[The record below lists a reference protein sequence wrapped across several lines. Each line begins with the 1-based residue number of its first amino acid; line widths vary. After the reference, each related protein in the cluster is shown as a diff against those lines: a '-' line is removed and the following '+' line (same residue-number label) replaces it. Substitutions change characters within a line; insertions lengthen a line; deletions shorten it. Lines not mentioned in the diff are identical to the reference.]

1 MNKCTDSDIQELL
14 PDLLHGA
21 LAEAEKVR
29 VEAHVA
35 TCESC
40 QEDLDVLRTVK
51 SAAVFAPSID
61 VDGVVRQI
69 APYRAIVP
77 AVEAPARTRVASWL
91 VAATL
96 ALFMVGGGSVLITRQ
111 NSSGT
116 SVKAPPVDSG
126 ALVATTQRSAP
137 SRVPVATPTKIGE
150 PVTPAHP
157 HPHALALAAEADGL
171 SDGGLVQLMNDMD
184 TFDALP
190 GSEPDPV
197 ISVDSGDS
205 L

>member
-1 MNKCTDSDIQELL
+1 MNKCTDSDIQEML

-21 LAEAEKVR
+21 LDEAEKVR
-29 VEAHVA
+29 VDAHIA

-77 AVEAPARTRVASWL
+77 AVGAPARTRVASWL

-96 ALFMVGGGSVLITRQ
+96 ALFVVGGGSVLMTRQ

-116 SVKAPPVDSG
+116 SVADGGTRVPKQI
-126 ALVATTQRSAP
+126 ATTETSAQSTVP
-137 SRVPVATPTKIGE
+137 AATPTPKITVPVAS
-150 PVTPAHP
+150 P

>member
-1 MNKCTDSDIQELL
+1 MNKCISSDIQELL

-21 LAEAEKVR
+21 LAEAEQAR
-29 VEAHVA
+29 VNAHVA

-51 SAAVFAPSID
+51 SAAVFAPSIN
-61 VDGVVRQI
+61 VDRVVRQI
-69 APYRAIVP
+69 PPYRAIVP

-96 ALFMVGGGSVLITRQ
+96 ALFVVGGGSVLMTRQ
-111 NSSGT
+111 NSSGS
-116 SVKAPPVDSG
+116 SVVDGGAKAAQKIATTLPSAASKAP
-126 ALVATTQRSAP
+126 AATLNPKITE
-137 SRVPVATPTKIGE
+137 PVA
-150 PVTPAHP
+150 AP

>member
-21 LAEAEKVR
+21 LAGAEKAR

-61 VDGVVRQI
+61 VDRVVRQI

-96 ALFMVGGGSVLITRQ
+96 ALFVVGGGSVLVTRQ

-116 SVKAPPVDSG
+116 SVKPAPADAG
-126 ALVATTQRSAP
+126 ALVASARRSSP
-137 SRVPVATPTKIGE
+137 SMVPVATPNPKIAE
-150 PVTPAHP
+150 PVAQA

-171 SDGGLVQLMNDMD
+171 SDRGLVQLMNDMD

-190 GSEPDPV
+190 GSEPEPV

>member
-21 LAEAEKVR
+21 LAEAEKAR

-61 VDGVVRQI
+61 VDRVVRQI
-69 APYRAIVP
+69 PPYRAIVP

-96 ALFMVGGGSVLITRQ
+96 ALFVVGGGSVLVTRQ

-116 SVKAPPVDSG
+116 SVQAPAVDSG
-126 ALVATTQRSAP
+126 APVASAQSSAP
-137 SRVPVATPTKIGE
+137 ARVAVATPNPRITE
-150 PVTPAHP
+150 PASS

-171 SDGGLVQLMNDMD
+171 SDRGLVQLMNDMD

>member
-1 MNKCTDSDIQELL
+1 MNKCTVSDIQELL

-21 LAEAEKVR
+21 LAGAERVR

-61 VDGVVRQI
+61 VDRVVRQI

-91 VAATL
+91 VAATV
-96 ALFMVGGGSVLITRQ
+96 ALFVVGGGSVLMTRQ
-111 NSSGT
+111 NSPGT
-116 SVKAPPVDSG
+116 QVVDGGVKAPQQTASTPP
-126 ALVATTQRSAP
+126 LVP
-137 SRVPVATPTKIGE
+137 SKLPAATPDSKITE
-150 PVTPAHP
+150 TITSP

-171 SDGGLVQLMNDMD
+171 SDRGLVQLMNDMD

>member
-1 MNKCTDSDIQELL
+1 MNKCTVSDIQESL

-21 LAEAEKVR
+21 LAEAEKAR
-29 VEAHVA
+29 VDAHVA

-61 VDGVVRQI
+61 VDRVVRQI
-69 APYRAIVP
+69 PPYRAIVP

-96 ALFMVGGGSVLITRQ
+96 ALFVVGGGSVLMTRQ

-116 SVKAPPVDSG
+116 SVKAPSIDS
-126 ALVATTQRSAP
+126 AAQVAITQPSAP
-137 SRVPVATPTKIGE
+137 SRVAVATPN
-150 PVTPAHP
+150 P
-157 HPHALALAAEADGL
+157 
-171 SDGGLVQLMNDMD
+171 
-184 TFDALP
+184 
-190 GSEPDPV
+190 
-197 ISVDSGDS
+197 
-205 L
+205 

>member
-1 MNKCTDSDIQELL
+1 MNKCTVSDIQELL

-61 VDGVVRQI
+61 VDRVVRQI
-69 APYRAIVP
+69 PPYRAIVP
-77 AVEAPARTRVASWL
+77 VEAPARTRVASWL

-96 ALFMVGGGSVLITRQ
+96 ALFVVGGGSVLMTRQ

-116 SVKAPPVDSG
+116 SVKAPAVDSG
-126 ALVATTQRSAP
+126 APVATAQSSAP
-137 SRVPVATPTKIGE
+137 SRVAVATPNPRITE
-150 PVTPAHP
+150 PASS

-171 SDGGLVQLMNDMD
+171 SDRGLVQLMNDMD

>member
-1 MNKCTDSDIQELL
+1 MNKCTVSDIQELL

-61 VDGVVRQI
+61 VDRVVRQI
-69 APYRAIVP
+69 PPYRAIVP

-96 ALFMVGGGSVLITRQ
+96 ALFVVAGGSVMMTRQ

-116 SVKAPPVDSG
+116 SVKAPPIDS
-126 ALVATTQRSAP
+126 AAQVAITQPSAP
-137 SRVPVATPTKIGE
+137 SRVAVATPNPRITE
-150 PVTPAHP
+150 PASS

-171 SDGGLVQLMNDMD
+171 SDRGLVQLMNDMD

-190 GSEPDPV
+190 GSESDPV

>member
-21 LAEAEKVR
+21 LAGPEKVR

-61 VDGVVRQI
+61 VDRVVRQI
-69 APYRAIVP
+69 PPYRAIVP
-77 AVEAPARTRVASWL
+77 AAEAPARTRVASWL

-96 ALFMVGGGSVLITRQ
+96 ALFVVGGGSVLVTRQ
-111 NSSGT
+111 NPTGT
-116 SVKAPPVDSG
+116 SVVDGRAKASRQI
-126 ALVATTQRSAP
+126 ATTQPPAP
-137 SRVPVATPTKIGE
+137 SKVPDASPTPKITE
-150 PVTPAHP
+150 PAASS

-190 GSEPDPV
+190 GSEPEPV

>member
-21 LAEAEKVR
+21 LAGAEKAR

-40 QEDLDVLRTVK
+40 QEDMDVLRTVK

-61 VDGVVRQI
+61 VDRVVRQI
-69 APYRAIVP
+69 PPYRAIVP

-96 ALFMVGGGSVLITRQ
+96 VLFVVGGGSVLVTRQ
-111 NSSGT
+111 R
-116 SVKAPPVDSG
+116 APATAVIGPESP
-126 ALVATTQRSAP
+126 ATTQ
-137 SRVPVATPTKIGE
+137 VATKTGSAGSKVPDATLGPKII
-150 PVTPAHP
+150 VPATSA

-184 TFDALP
+184 GFDALP
-190 GSEPDPV
+190 GSEPEPV

>member
-1 MNKCTDSDIQELL
+1 MNKCTVSDIQELL

-21 LAEAEKVR
+21 LAGAEKVR

-61 VDGVVRQI
+61 VDRVVRQI
-69 APYRAIVP
+69 PPYRAIVP
-77 AVEAPARTRVASWL
+77 TVEAPARTRVASWL
-91 VAATL
+91 VAATV
-96 ALFMVGGGSVLITRQ
+96 ALFVVGGGSVLMTRQ

-116 SVKAPPVDSG
+116 SVVDGGAKAPQQTAS
-126 ALVATTQRSAP
+126 TQPSAP
-137 SRVPVATPTKIGE
+137 SKAPVVKPVAKVPE
-150 PVTPAHP
+150 SAASS

-171 SDGGLVQLMNDMD
+171 SDRGLVQLMNDMD

>member
-21 LAEAEKVR
+21 LDEAEKIR
-29 VEAHVA
+29 VDAHVA

-51 SAAVFAPSID
+51 SAVVFAPSID

-69 APYRAIVP
+69 APYRTIVP

-96 ALFMVGGGSVLITRQ
+96 ALFVVGGGSVLMTRQ

-116 SVKAPPVDSG
+116 SVVDG
-126 ALVATTQRSAP
+126 GTKVPKQIATTQTSAQ
-137 SRVPVATPTKIGE
+137 STVPVAPPTPKITV
-150 PVTPAHP
+150 PVASP

>member
-21 LAEAEKVR
+21 LAEAEKAR
-29 VEAHVA
+29 VDAHVA

-61 VDGVVRQI
+61 VDRVVRQI
-69 APYRAIVP
+69 PPYRAIVP

-91 VAATL
+91 VAATV
-96 ALFMVGGGSVLITRQ
+96 ALFVVGGGSVLMTRQ

-116 SVKAPPVDSG
+116 SVKAPPIDS
-126 ALVATTQRSAP
+126 AAQVAITQPSAP
-137 SRVPVATPTKIGE
+137 SRVAVATPNPKIAE
-150 PVTPAHP
+150 PASS

-171 SDGGLVQLMNDMD
+171 SDRGLVQLMNDMD

-190 GSEPDPV
+190 GSDPDPV

>member
-21 LAEAEKVR
+21 LAESEKAR
-29 VEAHVA
+29 VDAHVA

-61 VDGVVRQI
+61 VDRVVRQI
-69 APYRAIVP
+69 PPYRTIVP

-96 ALFMVGGGSVLITRQ
+96 ALFVVGGGSVLMTRQ

-116 SVKAPPVDSG
+116 SVKAPAVDSG
-126 ALVATTQRSAP
+126 APVASTQSPAQT
-137 SRVPVATPTKIGE
+137 RVAVATPNPKITE
-150 PVTPAHP
+150 PVAAP

-171 SDGGLVQLMNDMD
+171 SDRGLVQLMSDMD

>member
-21 LAEAEKVR
+21 LAEAEKAR
-29 VEAHVA
+29 VDAHVA

-61 VDGVVRQI
+61 VDRVVRQI
-69 APYRAIVP
+69 PPYRAIVP

-96 ALFMVGGGSVLITRQ
+96 ALFVVGGGSVLMTRQ

-116 SVKAPPVDSG
+116 SVKAPPIDS
-126 ALVATTQRSAP
+126 AAQVAITQPSAP
-137 SRVPVATPTKIGE
+137 SRVAVATPNPRITE
-150 PVTPAHP
+150 PASS

-171 SDGGLVQLMNDMD
+171 SDRGLVQLMNDMD

>member
-21 LAEAEKVR
+21 LAEAEKAR
-29 VEAHVA
+29 VDAHVA

-61 VDGVVRQI
+61 VDRVVRQI
-69 APYRAIVP
+69 PPYRAIVP

-96 ALFMVGGGSVLITRQ
+96 ALFVVGGGSVLMTRQ
-111 NSSGT
+111 TSSGT
-116 SVKAPPVDSG
+116 SVKAPPIDS
-126 ALVATTQRSAP
+126 AAQVAITQPSAP
-137 SRVPVATPTKIGE
+137 SRVAVATPNPRITE
-150 PVTPAHP
+150 PASS

-171 SDGGLVQLMNDMD
+171 SDRGLVQLMNDMD

-190 GSEPDPV
+190 GSDPDPV

>member
-61 VDGVVRQI
+61 VERVVRQI
-69 APYRAIVP
+69 PPYRAIVP

-96 ALFMVGGGSVLITRQ
+96 ALFVVGGGSVLMTRQ

-116 SVKAPPVDSG
+116 SVKAPAVDSG
-126 ALVATTQRSAP
+126 APVATAQSSAP
-137 SRVPVATPTKIGE
+137 SRVAVATPNPKIAE
-150 PVTPAHP
+150 PASS

-171 SDGGLVQLMNDMD
+171 SDRGLVQLMNDMD

-190 GSEPDPV
+190 GSDPDPV

>member
-1 MNKCTDSDIQELL
+1 MNKCTVSDIQELL

-21 LAEAEKVR
+21 LAGAERVR

-61 VDGVVRQI
+61 VDRVVRQI

-96 ALFMVGGGSVLITRQ
+96 ALFVVGGGSVLMTRQ
-111 NSSGT
+111 NSSGA
-116 SVKAPPVDSG
+116 SVVDGGAKAPQQTASTPP
-126 ALVATTQRSAP
+126 LAP
-137 SRVPVATPTKIGE
+137 SQAPAATPNPKITE
-150 PVTPAHP
+150 PVTSP

-171 SDGGLVQLMNDMD
+171 SDRGLVQLMNDMD

>member
-29 VEAHVA
+29 VDAHVA

-61 VDGVVRQI
+61 VDRVVRQI
-69 APYRAIVP
+69 PPYRAIVP

-91 VAATL
+91 VAATV
-96 ALFMVGGGSVLITRQ
+96 ALFVVGGGSVLMTRQ

-116 SVKAPPVDSG
+116 SVKAPPIDS
-126 ALVATTQRSAP
+126 AAQVAITQPSAP
-137 SRVPVATPTKIGE
+137 SRVAVATPNPKIAE
-150 PVTPAHP
+150 PASS

-171 SDGGLVQLMNDMD
+171 SDRGLVQLMNDMD

-190 GSEPDPV
+190 GSDPDPV

>member
-21 LAEAEKVR
+21 LAEAETAR

-40 QEDLDVLRTVK
+40 QEDLDVLRIVK

-61 VDGVVRQI
+61 VERVVRQI
-69 APYRAIVP
+69 PPYRAIVP

-96 ALFMVGGGSVLITRQ
+96 ALFVVGGGSVLMTRQ

-116 SVKAPPVDSG
+116 SVKAPAVDSG
-126 ALVATTQRSAP
+126 APVATAQSSAP
-137 SRVPVATPTKIGE
+137 SRVAVATPNPKIAE
-150 PVTPAHP
+150 PASS

-171 SDGGLVQLMNDMD
+171 SDRGLVQLMNDMD

>member
-21 LAEAEKVR
+21 LAEAEKAR
-29 VEAHVA
+29 VDAHVA

-61 VDGVVRQI
+61 VDRVVRQI
-69 APYRAIVP
+69 PPYRAIVP

-96 ALFMVGGGSVLITRQ
+96 ALFVVGGGSVLMTRQ

-116 SVKAPPVDSG
+116 SVKAPPIDS
-126 ALVATTQRSAP
+126 AAQVAITQPSAP
-137 SRVPVATPTKIGE
+137 SRVAVATPNPRITE
-150 PVTPAHP
+150 PATSS

-171 SDGGLVQLMNDMD
+171 SDRGLVQLMNDMD

>member
-35 TCESC
+35 KCESC

-69 APYRAIVP
+69 PPYRAIVP

-137 SRVPVATPTKIGE
+137 VPVATPTKIAE
-150 PVTPAHP
+150 PVTPA